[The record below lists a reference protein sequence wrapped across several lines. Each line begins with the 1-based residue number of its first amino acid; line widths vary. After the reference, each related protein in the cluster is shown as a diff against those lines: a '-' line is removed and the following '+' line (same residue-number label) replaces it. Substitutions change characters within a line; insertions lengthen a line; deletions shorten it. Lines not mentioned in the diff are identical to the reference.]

1 MTSSIA
7 PLRAPEK
14 FQRFTAPCQLGGAPP
29 PLYAAPI
36 QRSEA
41 ANVGFLSRL
50 FSKPPTLS
58 RVPPTFYG
66 GDETLEVV
74 GESFHQET
82 LWALVGG
89 RIVERVRCAIR
100 AVLEPEPNNPKD
112 RNAVMVL
119 IDGECVGHLSREDA
133 AEYVPGIRRLTSN
146 GRVGLAGVIVGGGQR
161 VDGVGFLGV
170 FLDHDPRDFG
180 VRRVGY
186 GGEMRTGFSEAAVTD
201 LEDDSYDLS
210 WYDEL
215 SDDHS
220 AAIQQLRRML
230 EKERDPIDRHYMLS
244 ELAKRLY
251 KRRDAEP
258 TALDEFDTVCREHHA
273 EMITIRHAL
282 FEKFGR
288 VPVIETYGQAVIR
301 CQKAKN
307 WATMRDWAERGISAY
322 GEHAARP
329 EVVEDL
335 HKRLAYALAKLDV
348 AASPRPRRK
357 TQVKAAAV
365 VAVVETLV
373 CTDCGA
379 TFERVRTRG
388 RKPHTCP
395 NCRSVS
401 A

>member
-1 MTSSIA
+1 M
-7 PLRAPEK
+7 
-14 FQRFTAPCQLGGAPP
+14 
-29 PLYAAPI
+29 
-36 QRSEA
+36 
-41 ANVGFLSRL
+41 GFLSRL
-50 FSKPPTLS
+50 FSRPPAVS
-58 RVPPTFYG
+58 GVPPKFYG

-82 LWALVGG
+82 LWALAGG
-89 RIVERVRCAIR
+89 RTAERVRCEIR
-100 AVLEPEPNNPKD
+100 AVLEPEPNNPAD
-112 RNAVMVL
+112 RNAVVVL
-119 IDGECVGHLSREDA
+119 VEGKCVGHLSRQDA
-133 AEYVPGIRRLTSN
+133 AEYLPGIQRLTSDAP
-146 GRVGLAGVIVGGGQR
+146 VGLTGVIVGGGR
-161 VDGVGFLGV
+161 RNDGIGFLGV

-180 VRRVGY
+180 LRRGGY
-186 GGEMRTGFSEAAVTD
+186 SGELRTGFSEAAATD

-215 SDDHS
+215 SIDHS

-230 EKERDPIDRHYMLS
+230 ENERDPIDRHYMLS

-251 KRRDAEP
+251 KCRDTDP
-258 TALDEFDTVCREHHA
+258 GALNDFDTVCREHHA
-273 EMITIRHAL
+273 EMVAIRHAL
-282 FEKFGR
+282 FEKFAQ

-301 CQKAKN
+301 CQKAKD
-307 WATMRDWAERGISAY
+307 WATMREWAEHGITAY

-348 AASPRPRRK
+348 AANPKPRRK
-357 TQVKAAAV
+357 TQARATSAI
-365 VAVVETLV
+365 AVVETLV
-373 CTDCGA
+373 CTQCGV

-395 NCRSVS
+395 NCRVVS